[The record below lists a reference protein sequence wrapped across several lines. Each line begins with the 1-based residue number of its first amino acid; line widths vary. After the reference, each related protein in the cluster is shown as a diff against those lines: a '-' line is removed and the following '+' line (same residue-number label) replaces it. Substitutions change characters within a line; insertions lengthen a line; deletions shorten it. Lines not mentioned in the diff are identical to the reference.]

1 MPAGG
6 ALFPTEPELSFVG
19 RDLERPECVLAC
31 ASGRLFMSDG
41 RGGVTTIA
49 PDGTQNRIGQSSL
62 VPNGIAL
69 CRDGSFLVAN
79 LSAEGGVWRIG
90 GDGEVTPFLQEI
102 DGRVLPRVNFVALD
116 MLERVWICV
125 SALAT
130 EDAYPI
136 HAKTGFIV
144 LIDNAG
150 ARIVADGLQYTN
162 ECRVDAMSRYL
173 YVNETFG
180 RRVTRFTIADD
191 GALKDR
197 ETFAEFSRG
206 DFPDGLALDADGCV
220 WVVCVGSNRIYRVG
234 QDRQVE
240 TILDD
245 SIPATVAQLE
255 AAFES
260 NTLSRPALSSAA
272 GRRLRN
278 TSSLAFGG
286 ADLRTAYLGCLN
298 GTSLASFRSPVAG
311 LPQAHWNWS

>member
-1 MPAGG
+1 
-6 ALFPTEPELSFVG
+6 
-19 RDLERPECVLAC
+19 
-31 ASGRLFMSDG
+31 MSDG

-49 PDGTQNRIGQSSL
+49 PDRTQRMIGRSSL

-79 LSAEGGVWRIG
+79 LSTEGGVWRIG
-90 GDGEVTPFLQEI
+90 ADGQVAQFLQEI

-116 MLERVWICV
+116 MLERVWVCV

-130 EDAYPI
+130 EEAYPI

-162 ECRVDAMSRYL
+162 ECRIDARSRHL

-180 RRVTRFTIADD
+180 RRVTRFAIAED

-197 ETFAEFSRG
+197 QTFAEFSRG
-206 DFPDGLALDADGCV
+206 DFPDGLALDADGGV

-240 TILDD
+240 TVLDD

-260 NTLSRPALSSAA
+260 NTLSRPVLSSAV

-286 ADLRTAYLGCLN
+286 ADLRTPYLGCLN

-311 LPQAHWNWS
+311 LPQVHWNWS

>member
-6 ALFPTEPELSFVG
+6 ALFSTEPELRFVG
-19 RDLERPECVLAC
+19 QDLERPECVLAC

-49 PDGTQNRIGQSSL
+49 PDGTENRIGQSSL

-79 LSAEGGVWRIG
+79 LSPAGGVWRIG
-90 GDGEVTPFLQEI
+90 ADGQVTPFLQEV
-102 DGRVLPRVNFVALD
+102 DGRLLPRVNFVALD
-116 MLERVWICV
+116 LRERIWICV

-136 HAKTGFIV
+136 HAKTGFIALV
-144 LIDNAG
+144 DKAG
-150 ARIVADGLQYTN
+150 TRIVADGLQYTN
-162 ECRVDAMSRYL
+162 ECRIDAACRYL

-180 RRVTRFTIADD
+180 RRLTRFAIAED
-191 GALKDR
+191 GALRDR
-197 ETFAEFSRG
+197 ETFAEFSPG
-206 DFPDGLALDADGCV
+206 DFPDGLTLDADGGL

-240 TILDD
+240 TVLDD
-245 SIPATVAQLE
+245 SIPATVAKLE

-260 NTLSRPALSSAA
+260 DTLSRPALSSAT

-278 TSSLAFGG
+278 ASSLAFGSS
-286 ADLRTAYLGCLN
+286 DLRTAYLGCLN

-311 LPQAHWNWS
+311 LPQVHWNWS